1 MSLIFFCRSLLMR
14 VFDMPNRQMRGF
26 FFASVNSAIPASMER
41 LELELTSRML
51 RVSANEM

>member
-1 MSLIFFCRSLLMR
+1 MSLIFFCSSLLMR
-14 VFDMPNRQMRGF
+14 VFDMPNRRMRGF
-26 FFASVNSAIPASMER
+26 FLASVNSAIPASMER